1 MKLESKV
8 GKIENTDE
16 RIYNFL
22 ADFNNFK
29 HLLPPDKIKN
39 WQSDDSSCSFTVDP
53 IGNTGV
59 RIVEKEPYNLIKL
72 TNLEESNMNFN
83 FWVQLKMLSETDTRI
98 KLTLEANLNPMMQ
111 TMAKKP
117 LQDFLDKLVDQL
129 IKYNFQVI

>member
-22 ADFNNFK
+22 TDFDNFK

-59 RIVEKEPYNLIKL
+59 RIVEKEPCNLIKL
-72 TNLEESNMNFN
+72 TNLEESNLDFN
-83 FWVQLKMLSETDTRI
+83 FWVQLKMISETDTRI
-98 KLTLEANLNPMMQ
+98 KLTLEANLNPMLQ

-129 IKYNFQVI
+129 IKYNF